1 MASRNDSTGDLM
13 ISKSYSEEGKNN
25 FDNIFG
31 ARDWRNRP
39 ISPLE
44 QLKELGKKTRE
55 AVSNHREDN

>member
-1 MASRNDSTGDLM
+1 MMASRNDSTGDLM

-39 ISPLE
+39 INQEATKESLKLYNPLRKDTN
-44 QLKELGKKTRE
+44 Q
-55 AVSNHREDN
+55 